1 MRLSTA
7 GAVMAGTALLVASA
21 CGGSEAAAGPELVL
35 HGGQILTMDD
45 ESTTAQ
51 AVAVTD
57 GKVTAVGSV
66 DDVLALARDDTR
78 VVDLA
83 GRTVMPGVVEPH
95 THLLQGPAPD
105 QRSMLQGQTELLA
118 GGITTA
124 GMPTVLPHQLG
135 AFESLAAADELTV
148 RTVLYLSW
156 NDNCGERI
164 GDGWPFAHEFGVD
177 LTRPL
182 SIGGVKVFAD
192 GGTCGAPAV
201 SFEYLDTAPED
212 LQDDGWVGHG
222 DLFVSADQVA
232 DVVRRTEAAGG
243 SVVVH
248 AIGDV
253 AIDTALDGYERA
265 GALTQPHRIDHNSL
279 ASLLPRR
286 SLSRY
291 AELGLVAAVQLM
303 PWANGCDPA
312 VATSGWIATMP
323 PEAHPRVEDWPAL
336 LAANPGLVWAWH
348 GDMPWLP
355 GSPLQQTYA
364 IVTGGYAN
372 PDGSVCHP
380 ASWAGRA
387 TLPADDALRLLTVD
401 AAAAMGVSE
410 QVGSLTPGRHAD
422 LLVLAADPLDPDPE
436 IGLATNRP
444 LATLVGGEVAHCV
457 DEGCALFEE

>member
-1 MRLSTA
+1 MRRAAAVAVAA
-7 GAVMAGTALLVASA
+7 GVALVTASA
-21 CGGSEAAAGPELVL
+21 CDGPDDGSAPELVL
-35 HGGQILTMDD
+35 HGGPILTMDG
-45 ESTTAQ
+45 ETPTAR
-51 AVAVTD
+51 AVAITD
-57 GKVTAVGSV
+57 GKVTAIGSV
-66 DDVLALARDDTR
+66 DDVLALVDGDTR

-105 QRSMLQGQTELLA
+105 QTAMLEGQTELLA

-135 AFESLAAADELTV
+135 AFEALAAAGELRV

-156 NDNCGERI
+156 NDSCGEQVR
-164 GDGWPFAHEFGVD
+164 DGWPFAQDFGVD

-192 GGTCGAPAV
+192 GGSCGAPAV

-232 DVVRRTEAAGG
+232 DVVRRAEAAGG

-253 AIDTALDGYERA
+253 AIDTALDGFERA

-291 AELGLVAAVQLM
+291 AALGLVAAVQLM

-312 VATSGWIATMP
+312 VATSGWISTMP
-323 PEAHPRVEDWPAL
+323 ADVRPRVEDWPAL

-348 GDMPWLP
+348 GDMPWVP
-355 GSPLQQTYA
+355 GSPLQQAYS

-372 PDGSVCHP
+372 PDGSICHP

-387 TLPADDALRLLTVD
+387 TLPADEALRLLTAD

-410 QVGSLTPGRHAD
+410 QVGSLTPGRVAD

-457 DEGCALFEE
+457 DEGCALFED

>member
-1 MRLSTA
+1 MRRSVGVA
-7 GAVMAGTALLVASA
+7 VMGAVVLVTASA
-21 CGGSEAAAGPELVL
+21 CGGPESGSAPDLVL
-35 HGGQILTMDD
+35 HGGKILTMD
-45 ESTTAQ
+45 EASTTAE

-57 GKVTAVGSV
+57 GRITAVGSA
-66 DDVLALARDDTR
+66 DDVLALAGDDTR

-105 QRSMLQGQTELLA
+105 QRAMLDGQSELLA

-164 GDGWPFAHEFGVD
+164 GHGWPFAHAFGVD
-177 LTRPL
+177 LTQPL

-192 GGTCGAPAV
+192 GGSCGAPAV
-201 SFEYLDTAPED
+201 SFEYLETAPED
-212 LQDDGWVGHG
+212 LQDSGWVDHG
-222 DLFVSADQVA
+222 DLFASAEQIA

-243 SVVVH
+243 AVVVH

-265 GALTQPHRIDHNSL
+265 GELTQPHRIDHNSF
-279 ASLLPRR
+279 ASMLPVR

-303 PWANGCDPA
+303 PWAHGCATVTTDGW
-312 VATSGWIATMP
+312 VATLP
-323 PEAHPRVEDWPAL
+323 PDALARVEDWPAL
-336 LAANPGLVWAWH
+336 VAANPGLVWSWH
-348 GDMPWLP
+348 GDMPWVP
-355 GSPLQQTYA
+355 GSPLQQAYA
-364 IVTGGYAN
+364 IVTNGYAN
-372 PDGSVCHP
+372 PDGSVCRP
-380 ASWAGRA
+380 GLWVGRK
-387 TLPADDALRLLTVD
+387 TLPALDALRLLTVD
-401 AAAAMGVSE
+401 AAAAMGLAE
-410 QVGSLTPGRHAD
+410 DVGSLTPGRHAD

-444 LATLVGGEVAHCV
+444 LATLVAGEVAHCV
-457 DEGCALFEE
+457 EEGCALFEE

>member
-1 MRLSTA
+1 
-7 GAVMAGTALLVASA
+7 MAGVALVTVVAA
-21 CGGSEAAAGPELVL
+21 RGGSEGGSAPELVL
-35 HGGQILTMDD
+35 HGGPILTMDD
-45 ESTTAQ
+45 ETPTVQ
-51 AVAVTD
+51 AVAITD
-57 GKVTAVGSV
+57 GKITAVGSV
-66 DDVLALARDDTR
+66 DDVLALAEDDTR

-105 QRSMLQGQTELLA
+105 QGAMLQDQTQLLR

-124 GMPTVLPHQLG
+124 GMLSVVPYQLG

-156 NDNCGERI
+156 NDSCGERI
-164 GDGWPFAHEFGVD
+164 GYGWPFAQEFGVD
-177 LTRPL
+177 LARPL

-192 GGTCGAPAV
+192 GGSCRAPAV

-212 LQDDGWVGHG
+212 LQDNGWVGHG
-222 DLFVSADQVA
+222 DLFVSADQIA
-232 DVVRRTEAAGG
+232 HVVRRTEAAGG
-243 SVVVH
+243 AVVVH

-265 GALTQPHRIDHNSL
+265 GALTQPHRIDHNSF

-291 AELGLVAAVQLM
+291 ADLGLVASVQLM

-323 PEAHPRVEDWPAL
+323 PEARRQVEDWPAL
-336 LAANPGLVWAWH
+336 LAANPDLVWAWL
-348 GDMPWLP
+348 GDMPWIP
-355 GSPLQQTYA
+355 GSPLQQAYA

-387 TLPADDALRLLTVD
+387 TLPADEALRLLTAD

-410 QVGSLTPGRHAD
+410 QVGSLTPGRIAD

-436 IGLATNRP
+436 IGLATNWP

-457 DEGCALFEE
+457 GEGCALFEE